1 MPVSAVILATSD
13 LAPSLV
19 SALDTNGIAAIVAR
33 DEYDAMH
40 RIRSEGRELMLLDLD
55 VPGAVHALRAV
66 ADESL
71 AVTVLALTPN
81 NDAEAML
88 RAFAGGAHSCASRS
102 CGAAELNARVDALLR
117 RPSTSRDPNPRVIQI
132 GDVTIDSAARSVVV
146 AGQPLVLAAAKFDV
160 LLALVRERGGVVSHA
175 RLIEAC
181 RWSQVRPTSLR
192 GIMVDLRRLTG
203 LPIKVVPRVGYV
215 LGMAAVR

>member
-1 MPVSAVILATSD
+1 MIGASAVILATAE
-13 LAPSLV
+13 LAPVLA
-19 SALDTNGIAAIVAR
+19 SALDANGIVSIVAR

-40 RIRSEGRELMLLDLD
+40 RIRSEGRDLILLDLE

-71 AVTVLALTPN
+71 AVTVLALAPID
-81 NDAEAML
+81 DADAML

-102 CGAAELNARVDALLR
+102 CGPAELTARVDALLR
-117 RPSTSRDPNPRVIQI
+117 RPSAMREPIPRIIQI
-132 GDVTIDSAARSVVV
+132 GDVTIDAAARSVVV

-160 LLALVRERGGVVSHA
+160 LLALARERGGVVSHA

-181 RWSQVRPTSLR
+181 RWSQVGPGSLR
-192 GIMVDLRRLTG
+192 GIMVDLRRVTG
-203 LPIKVVPRVGYV
+203 LPIRVVPRVGYV
-215 LGMAAVR
+215 LAVD